1 MSGTKWTQADIDA
14 LQQRKAER
22 EAAKATTIKQLKAAT
37 EKGAEHKQAVLKKI
51 EAETPQARTQAL
63 GRMKAGKMNKT
74 EAAYEQVLKAR
85 KFAGEIEWYAFEPI
99 NIRLA
104 DKCFYSPD
112 FMVMLAGGA
121 IEIHEVKG
129 TFIQDDALVKIKA
142 ASEALPFQFCIMK
155 LENGQWIRRD
165 F

>member
-1 MSGTKWTQADIDA
+1 MTSAEFIAQYG
-14 LQQRKAER
+14 KAP
-22 EAAKATTIKQLKAAT
+22 TSKQLKAAI
-37 EKGAEHKQAVLKKI
+37 EKGAKHKQAVLKRM
-51 EAETPQARTQAL
+51 EAETPQAKTKAL

-74 EAAYEQVLKAR
+74 EAAYAAVLEAR
-85 KFAGEIEWYAFEPI
+85 KHAGELAWYAFEPI

-112 FMVMLAGGA
+112 FMVMLSSGE

-129 TFIQDDALVKIKA
+129 FWTDDALVKIKVA
-142 ASEALPFQFCIMK
+142 ATILPFKFIAVR
-155 LENGQWIRRD
+155 LEKGQWIKRE

>member
-1 MSGTKWTQADIDA
+1 MTSAEFLKEYG
-14 LQQRKAER
+14 KAP
-22 EAAKATTIKQLKAAT
+22 TTKQLKAAI
-37 EKGAEHKQAVLKKI
+37 EKGAKHKQEVLKRM
-51 EAETPQARTQAL
+51 EAETPQAKTQAL

-74 EAAYEQVLKAR
+74 EAAYADVLDGR
-85 KFAGEIEWYAFEPI
+85 KHTGEVAWYAFEPI

-112 FMVMLAGGA
+112 FMVMLSSGE

-129 TFIQDDALVKIKA
+129 FWTDDALVKIKVA
-142 ASEALPFQFCIMK
+142 ATILPFKFIAVR
-155 LENGQWIRRD
+155 LEKGQWIKRE

>member
-1 MSGTKWTQADIDA
+1 MTSAEFLAEYG
-14 LQQRKAER
+14 KAP
-22 EAAKATTIKQLKAAT
+22 TSKQLKAAI
-37 EKGAEHKQAVLKKI
+37 EKGAKHKQAVLKRM
-51 EAETPQARTQAL
+51 EAETPQAKTQAL

-74 EAAYEQVLKAR
+74 EAAYSTVLDGMKHT
-85 KFAGEIEWYAFEPI
+85 GEVAWYAFEPI

-112 FMVMLAGGA
+112 FMVMLSSGQ

-129 TFIQDDALVKIKA
+129 FWTDDALVKIKVA
-142 ASEALPFQFCIMK
+142 ATILPFRFIAVR
-155 LENGQWIRRD
+155 LEKGQWIKRE

>member
-1 MSGTKWTQADIDA
+1 MTSAEFLKEYG
-14 LQQRKAER
+14 KAP
-22 EAAKATTIKQLKAAT
+22 TTKQLKAAI
-37 EKGAEHKQAVLKKI
+37 EKGAKHKQAVLKRM
-51 EAETPQARTQAL
+51 EAETPQAKTQAL

-74 EAAYEQVLKAR
+74 EAAYSTVLDGR
-85 KFAGEIEWYAFEPI
+85 KHTGEVAWYAFEPI

-112 FMVMLAGGA
+112 FMVMLSSGE

-129 TFIQDDALVKIKA
+129 FWTDDALVKIKVA
-142 ASEALPFQFCIMK
+142 ATILPFKFIAVR
-155 LENGQWIRRD
+155 LEKGQWIKRE

>member
-1 MSGTKWTQADIDA
+1 MTSAEFLKEYG
-14 LQQRKAER
+14 KAP
-22 EAAKATTIKQLKAAT
+22 TTKQLKAAI
-37 EKGAEHKQAVLKKI
+37 EKGANHKQAVLKRM
-51 EAETPQARTQAL
+51 EAETPQAKTQAL

-74 EAAYEQVLKAR
+74 EAAYSTVLDGR
-85 KFAGEIEWYAFEPI
+85 KHTGEVAWYAFEPI

-112 FMVMLAGGA
+112 FMVMLSSGE

-129 TFIQDDALVKIKA
+129 FWTDDALVKIKVA
-142 ASEALPFQFCIMK
+142 ATILPFKFIAVR
-155 LENGQWIRRD
+155 LEKGQWIKRE

>member
-1 MSGTKWTQADIDA
+1 MTSAEFLKEYG
-14 LQQRKAER
+14 KAP
-22 EAAKATTIKQLKAAT
+22 TTKQLKAAI
-37 EKGAEHKQAVLKKI
+37 EKGAKHKQAVLKRM
-51 EAETPQARTQAL
+51 EAETPQAKTQAL

-74 EAAYEQVLKAR
+74 EAAYAAVLDAR
-85 KFAGEIEWYAFEPI
+85 KHTGEVAWYAFEPI

-112 FMVMLAGGA
+112 FMVMLSSGE

-129 TFIQDDALVKIKA
+129 FWTDDALVKIKVA
-142 ASEALPFQFCIMK
+142 ATILPFKFIAVR
-155 LENGQWIRRD
+155 LEKGQWIKRE

>member
-1 MSGTKWTQADIDA
+1 MTSAEFLAEYG
-14 LQQRKAER
+14 KAP
-22 EAAKATTIKQLKAAT
+22 TTKQLKAAI
-37 EKGAEHKQAVLKKI
+37 EKGAKHKQAVLKRM
-51 EAETPQARTQAL
+51 EAETPQAKTQAL

-74 EAAYEQVLKAR
+74 EAAYAAVLDGR
-85 KFAGEIEWYAFEPI
+85 KHTGEVAWYAFEPI

-112 FMVMLAGGA
+112 FMVMLSSGE

-129 TFIQDDALVKIKA
+129 FWTDDALVKIKVA
-142 ASEALPFQFCIMK
+142 ATILPFKFIAVR
-155 LENGQWIRRD
+155 LEKGQWIKRE

>member
-1 MSGTKWTQADIDA
+1 MTSAEFLKEYG
-14 LQQRKAER
+14 KAP
-22 EAAKATTIKQLKAAT
+22 TTKQLKAAI
-37 EKGAEHKQAVLKKI
+37 EKGAKHKQEVLKRM
-51 EAETPQARTQAL
+51 EAETPQAKTQAL

-74 EAAYEQVLKAR
+74 EAAYADVLEGR
-85 KFAGEIEWYAFEPI
+85 KYAGEVAWYAFEPI

-112 FMVMLAGGA
+112 FMVMLSSGE

-129 TFIQDDALVKIKA
+129 FWTDDALVKIKVA
-142 ASEALPFQFCIMK
+142 ATILPFKFIAVR
-155 LENGQWIRRD
+155 LEKGQWIKRE